1 MKVKPILII
10 AIFAFA
16 IIAAANVRGIRA
28 QEKTV
33 ISETRDLGWVTF
45 ANSSGSPPPVSME
58 SSTSFKNASFS
69 METSYSFY
77 LLNEWSIN
85 ASCGASLPVYLTI
98 VMPKNVA
105 PGENITIDI
114 GVESLLGYVFF
125 MLEGHHYLETEIEFN
140 NTLEY
145 GGWGDEQTQIHNAF
159 YFVLELLNEYSRHW
173 NLSLETPI
181 GYYEGTFEDVTM
193 DLGEF
198 SLKLEIAYEHEGVN
212 ETEETEMELTVK
224 AKAYVTFDVTIVAN
238 TTVIGYVNVTGTALD
253 KPLNYTLEWNNEGWK
268 SIVVPVS
275 EGAEANAT
283 IEPSIS
289 LEYVVHEFRIVF
301 SNITLDLEI
310 DEMEFENEISSELDE
325 VMKDTTMYENYSM
338 LYPFL
343 KEFIVNM
350 LTYLVSE
357 EAFGAWGLPF
367 NVTRTKPIEEFRGKP
382 MAEESSN
389 TIESESPYSEATL
402 VFVSTV
408 ITVLRESVTGGITL
422 SDLIE
427 FLSSPTGILVLGGV
441 IASLLVIGY
450 IATRRNRG

>member
-10 AIFAFA
+10 AIFALA
-16 IIAAANVRGIRA
+16 IIATANVRGIRA

-45 ANSSGSPPPVSME
+45 ANSSDSVEVSME
-58 SSTSFKNASFS
+58 SSTSAQNESFL
-69 METSYSFY
+69 MESSYSFY

-85 ASCGASLPVYLTI
+85 ASCGASLPVNLTI

-125 MLEGHHYLETEIEFN
+125 MLEGYHYLETEIEFE

-145 GGWGDEQTQIHNAF
+145 GGWGGEETQIHNAF
-159 YFVLELLNEYSRHW
+159 YFALELLNEYSRHW

-181 GYYEGTFEDVTM
+181 GYYEGTFENVTM
-193 DLGEF
+193 NLGEF
-198 SLKLEIAYEHEGVN
+198 SLELEIAYEHEGVN
-212 ETEETEMELTVK
+212 ETEAEMELAVK
-224 AKAYVTFDVTIVAN
+224 VKAYVTFDVTVVAN

-325 VMKDTTMYENYSM
+325 VMEDTTMYENYSM

-367 NVTRTKPIEEFRGKP
+367 NVTRTKPIEELRGKP

-408 ITVLRESVTGGITL
+408 ITVLREGVTGGITL
-422 SDLIE
+422 SNLIE